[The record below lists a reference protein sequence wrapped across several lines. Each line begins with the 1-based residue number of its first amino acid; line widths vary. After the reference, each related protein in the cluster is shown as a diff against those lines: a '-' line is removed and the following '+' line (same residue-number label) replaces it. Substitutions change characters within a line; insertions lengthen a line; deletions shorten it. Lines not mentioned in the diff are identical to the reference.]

1 MQQNLNGRVLIF
13 SGRANVEL
21 SEDICKY
28 MGIKLGRTVIKD
40 FSDEEIY
47 VRIEENVRGGDV
59 FIIQPTCYPGNKNL
73 MELLIMIDALKRA
86 SARRITSV
94 IPYYG
99 YARQDRKS
107 EPRVPITSKLV
118 ADLLVT
124 AGTDRVLTVDLHA
137 GQIQG
142 FFNIPVDH
150 LFSMNVFIPYLQS
163 LALKDIIVI
172 SPDAGGVERARAFA
186 KRLGVSLAI
195 IDKRREAANEAKAM
209 NIIGDV
215 VDKVCFVV
223 DDMIDTA
230 GTLVEGTAALLEA
243 GAREVHAC
251 CSHAVLS
258 GPAIER
264 ISKSEIKSI
273 VATNTIP
280 VRDAMKNHPKIKI
293 LSVAPL
299 LGEAILRIN
308 QETSVSSLFDL

>member
-1 MQQNLNGRVLIF
+1 
-13 SGRANVEL
+13 
-21 SEDICKY
+21 
-28 MGIKLGRTVIKD
+28 
-40 FSDEEIY
+40 
-47 VRIEENVRGGDV
+47 
-59 FIIQPTCYPGNKNL
+59 
-73 MELLIMIDALKRA
+73 MIDALKRS
-86 SARRITSV
+86 SARRITAV

-107 EPRVPITSKLV
+107 EPRVPITSKLI

-150 LFSMNVFIPYLQS
+150 LFSMKVLIPYLEN
-163 LALKDIIVI
+163 LELKDMIVI

-280 VRDAMKNHPKIKI
+280 VRDPMRNHPKIKI